1 MKTTM
6 TIWMKDS
13 KGTRA
18 EQGTGKERENKYH
31 LQDTMKGRKLAQ
43 QLEGVM
49 RHEKKVW
56 GNKHWAMLAP
66 NNTKVEQQSKKK
78 GYERT
83 EH

>member
-1 MKTTM
+1 
-6 TIWMKDS
+6 
-13 KGTRA
+13 
-18 EQGTGKERENKYH
+18 
-31 LQDTMKGRKLAQ
+31 MKGRRLAQ

-49 RHEKKVW
+49 LHEKKVW